1 MFETET
7 KRKNQNTSSEPG
19 YYKKS
24 ESKHPPKVNTS
35 KLGEAPVYPH
45 KDVSKDQDN
54 KDIDQDIEKLKL
66 TYNFDLKQEEEI
78 KNFLRDNKEII
89 EVLQEAKDEIKKLFQ
104 DETLYIEYEDGEEY
118 EDGGELSL
126 SIETKKDV
134 DEALEELSDFEN
146 NWWADKWIQINS
158 KLSIDVRFI
167 K

>member
-7 KRKNQNTSSEPG
+7 KRKNQNTSSEPE
-19 YYKKS
+19 YYKKP
-24 ESKHPPKVNTS
+24 ELKHPHQVNTS
-35 KLGEAPVYPH
+35 THGEVPLEQR
-45 KDVSKDQDN
+45 KDASKDQDN
-54 KDIDQDIEKLKL
+54 KDIDQDIENLKQ
-66 TYNFDLKQEEEI
+66 TYGFDLEQKDEI
-78 KNFLRDNKEII
+78 ENFLRDNKEII
-89 EVLQEAKDEIKKLFQ
+89 EVLQEAEGVIKRYFQ
-104 DETLYIEYEDGEEY
+104 DENLYLEYEDGEEY